1 MAYRLQAQ
9 AHQQKGNGRAAA
21 ELVDKAIE
29 ITRRL
34 KERNALRDSEKELL
48 AELEKEKAAYRK

>member
-9 AHQQKGNGRAAA
+9 AQQQKGNGPAAA
-21 ELVDKAIE
+21 ELIDKAIE
-29 ITRRL
+29 ITQRL
-34 KERNALRDSEKELL
+34 KERNALRDSEKDLL